1 MCVVIGTGPIFI
13 LGLQRGGTNQPMN
26 ILRSHPSTYW
36 PQGEFHEPFRPRSL
50 KRERMAAVLK
60 LARYAPIWLAAGDV
74 LNLDAPLRKT
84 RPLRGFAGRALRAG
98 LASSCR
104 SNVGLVSTYKATL
117 RERGFYPDDT
127 APDRM
132 VVKVMNYNVGLVP
145 DLLEL
150 YPDARFVGIIRDG
163 RGVCEGQMARSAQV
177 QQATALYT
185 QFGEW
190 LAEYE
195 AAGLPIRTWRFE
207 DMLADP
213 WATGLEMYDF
223 CGLDP
228 SLTLGV
234 RLQDKHRIMSETDRI
249 TGIAKYDHYYL
260 FSEMS
265 RHMRADANA
274 SSFARLTP
282 AAREEIESR
291 CGGVLRRFGYLAEAS
306 VASVAAPDVARS
318 GIAAPDVARVGL
330 AAIPMEPQAVAG

>member
-1 MCVVIGTGPIFI
+1 VVGVFRVIEAGPIFL
-13 LGLQRGGTNQPMN
+13 LGLQRGGTNQPLN
-26 ILRSHPSTYW
+26 VLRSHPSTYW
-36 PQGEFHEPFRPRSL
+36 PAGEFHEPFRPRNF
-50 KRERMAAVLK
+50 KNERFRAVRK

-74 LNLDAPLRKT
+74 LNLDAPLKRA
-84 RPLRGFAGRALRAG
+84 RPLKGFAGRALRAG
-98 LASSCR
+98 LAASCR
-104 SNVGLVSTYKATL
+104 SNAGLVAIYRATL
-117 RERGFYPDDT
+117 RDRGF

-145 DLLEL
+145 DLLDL
-150 YPDARFVGIIRDG
+150 YPNARFVGIIRDG
-163 RGVCEGQMARSAQV
+163 RGVCEGQMARRAEV
-177 QQATALYT
+177 EQATALYT

-190 LAEYE
+190 LSEYE

-228 SLTLGV
+228 DLTLGV
-234 RLQDKHRIMSETDRI
+234 RLQDKHRILGDKDRI

-274 SSFARLTP
+274 SSFARLSE
-282 AAREEIESR
+282 AARGEIESR
-291 CGGVLRRFGYLAEAS
+291 CGGVLRRFGYLADPAS
-306 VASVAAPDVARS
+306 APRDVAPS
-318 GIAAPDVARVGL
+318 PAATVPA
-330 AAIPMEPQAVAG
+330 EPQAVAG